1 MQQAGMNKKG
11 NTDTIIYIV
20 IIVIIGVFVFN
31 MKNIYNFTSGLRN
44 PKPSNPPTPE
54 VEEPDTSKPQE
65 EEDKYTIVK
74 PIGENQM
81 VCEYTETSDIP
92 SQDGGN
98 ITTGSKKIS
107 VYLYNTDS
115 KLKSINEKVAYEGI
129 DSDYTNY
136 IYSERKK
143 YENIKDANLKLEGF
157 SIETELS
164 GTLSLSTSL
173 VVDLEKVKLADIDFD
188 GVNSIIIL
196 GEYDQNITDVVTQ
209 YEMKGYVCKDG
220 GE

>member
-81 VCEYTETSDIP
+81 VFEYTETSEIP

-188 GVNSIIIL
+188 GVNNVIIL

>member
-11 NTDTIIYIV
+11 NSDTIIYI
-20 IIVIIGVFVFN
+20 IIVVLIGIFVFN
-31 MKNIYNFTSGLRN
+31 MKNIYNFTSGLKN
-44 PKPSNPPTPE
+44 PKPSNQPTPE
-54 VEEPDTSKPQE
+54 VEEPDTSKPKE
-65 EEDKYTIVK
+65 EEEKYTIVK
-74 PIGENQM
+74 PIGENKM
-81 VCEYTETSDIP
+81 VCEFIQNSEIP
-92 SQDGGN
+92 NQDGGK
-98 ITTGSKKIS
+98 ITTGSKKVS

-143 YENIKDANLKLEGF
+143 YENIKDENLKLEGF

-164 GTLSLSTSL
+164 GTLSLATSL
-173 VVDLEKVKLADIDFD
+173 VVDLEKVKISDINFNETSD
-188 GVNSIIIL
+188 IIIL
-196 GEYDQNITDVVTQ
+196 GEYDQNISDVVAQ

>member
-1 MQQAGMNKKG
+1 M
-11 NTDTIIYIV
+11 
-20 IIVIIGVFVFN
+20 
-31 MKNIYNFTSGLRN
+31 
-44 PKPSNPPTPE
+44 
-54 VEEPDTSKPQE
+54 
-65 EEDKYTIVK
+65 
-74 PIGENQM
+74 
-81 VCEYTETSDIP
+81 
-92 SQDGGN
+92 
-98 ITTGSKKIS
+98 
-107 VYLYNTDS
+107 
-115 KLKSINEKVAYEGI
+115 AYEGI

-164 GTLSLSTSL
+164 GNLSLSTSL

-188 GVNSIIIL
+188 SANSIIIL

-220 GE
+220 GK